1 MKKILIPALMITLGL
16 SACQKAEEAPT
27 EPQAET
33 AAPALTTHSHD
44 EHDHNDHAEHAHE
57 HGEHAH
63 SHNHAHDDGHHHHH
77 PADSEKYQCG
87 DKTIYIAVHNHDG
100 DIEAHLTT
108 DDITYDLEQDTQ
120 IKERFITDDSIAGDD
135 KGMVLTIDGNTAKI
149 TTQDNTVI
157 TECIKAS

>member
-16 SACQKAEEAPT
+16 SACQKAEEAPA
-27 EPQAET
+27 EPQAEA

-63 SHNHAHDDGHHHHH
+63 SHDHAHDDGHHHHH

>member
-16 SACQKAEEAPT
+16 SACQKAEEAPA
-27 EPQAET
+27 EPQAEA

-63 SHNHAHDDGHHHHH
+63 SHDHAHDDGHHHHH

-100 DIEAHLTT
+100 DIEAHLTA

>member
-16 SACQKAEEAPT
+16 SACQKAKEAPA

-33 AAPALTTHSHD
+33 TAPALTTHSHD
-44 EHDHNDHAEHAHE
+44 EHNHNDHAEHAHE

-63 SHNHAHDDGHHHHH
+63 SHDHAHDDGHHHHH

>member
-16 SACQKAEEAPT
+16 SACQKAEEAPA

-33 AAPALTTHSHD
+33 AAPTLTTHSHD

-63 SHNHAHDDGHHHHH
+63 SHDHAHDDGHHHHH

>member
-16 SACQKAEEAPT
+16 SACQKAEEAPAK
-27 EPQAET
+27 PQAET

-63 SHNHAHDDGHHHHH
+63 SHDHAHDDGHHHHH

-87 DKTIYIAVHNHDG
+87 NKTIYIAVHNHDG

>member
-63 SHNHAHDDGHHHHH
+63 SHDHAHDDGHHHHH

>member
-16 SACQKAEEAPT
+16 SACQKAEEAPA

-44 EHDHNDHAEHAHE
+44 EH
-57 HGEHAH
+57 AH
-63 SHNHAHDDGHHHHH
+63 SHDHAHDDGHHHHH

>member
-16 SACQKAEEAPT
+16 SACQKAEEAPA
-27 EPQAET
+27 EPQAEA
-33 AAPALTTHSHD
+33 AAPVLTTHSHD

-63 SHNHAHDDGHHHHH
+63 SHDHAHDDGHHHHH

>member
-16 SACQKAEEAPT
+16 SACQKAEEAPA
-27 EPQAET
+27 EPQAEA

-63 SHNHAHDDGHHHHH
+63 SHDHAHDDGHHHHH

-108 DDITYDLEQDTQ
+108 DDITHDLEQDTQ

>member
-16 SACQKAEEAPT
+16 SACQKAEEVPA

-44 EHDHNDHAEHAHE
+44 EHNHNDHAEHAHE

-63 SHNHAHDDGHHHHH
+63 SHDHAHDDGHHHHH